1 MKKCISIDVPRD
13 SRLLWL
19 EMSIL
24 SYKGDIFLESGLLTF
39 LSVRL
44 NALSNSEF
52 RFVVVTADECVW
64 VEIEE

>member
-1 MKKCISIDVPRD
+1 
-13 SRLLWL
+13 
-19 EMSIL
+19 MSPI
-24 SYKGDIFLESGLLTF
+24 YKGDIFLESGLLTF

-52 RFVVVTADECVW
+52 RFVIVTADECVW